1 MLTGKLNKERTL
13 AMTGIPQRINV
24 NRIYLDLKN
33 PRHVPYTNQAEAI
46 EYLCQKEQVYALAK
60 NIAENGLNQLELF
73 ALIPLPG
80 TKKITSHTSFTVAE
94 GNRRMCALKL
104 LNDPDLA
111 PAKYRKDFER
121 LAADIQMPSEIW
133 GVIYENE
140 AAVDPWLETI
150 HNGPQG
156 GIGRRPWNA
165 EQRTRHFGDRK
176 NLASQKLL
184 DYAQDNGMITAEER
198 KKKLTTVQRYI
209 GNQHM
214 KEVIGIDMTASGG
227 LSRNRPV
234 EEFNSVLNR
243 FMRDVVGKKVHSRTN
258 FDDIRDYSRELAVSS
273 GVSHK
278 RVPSASLSLSTG
290 KSRRKKPKEPQKPKA
305 IAYEQAVASELARI
319 GSYKLERLYYSI
331 CELDLTKH
339 TLLLAVGLW
348 AFLETLTARCGRRPD
363 QAFPDYLD
371 KNRLTNLGFV
381 SREDKGAITEAL
393 KRVSAYG
400 NTTKHHDRA
409 AFFNSEQLANDV
421 DTLREVLLKLL
432 GTV

>member
-1 MLTGKLNKERTL
+1 
-13 AMTGIPQRINV
+13 MTGTPQRIKV

-33 PRHVPYTNQAEAI
+33 PRHVPYTDQAEAI

-60 NIAENGLNQLELF
+60 NIAEKGLNQLELF

-121 LAADIQMPSEIW
+121 LVSDIQMPGEIW
-133 GVIYENE
+133 GVIYESK

-176 NLASQKLL
+176 NLAAQKLL
-184 DYAQDNGMITAEER
+184 DYAQGNGMITAEER

-214 KEVIGIDMTASGG
+214 KELIGIDMDPSGE
-227 LSRNRPV
+227 LLRNRPV
-234 EEFNSVLNR
+234 EEFNSVLDQ
-243 FMRDVVGKKVHSRTN
+243 FMRDVIGKKVNSRADFN
-258 FDDIRDYSRELAVSS
+258 AIRDYSRELATSVS
-273 GVSHK
+273 VSHK
-278 RVPSASLSLSTG
+278 RVPSASLLVPTV
-290 KSRRKKPKEPQKPKA
+290 KARRKKPKEPQKPKA
-305 IAYEQAVASELARI
+305 IGYEQAIASELARI
-319 GSYKLERLYYSI
+319 GSYKLERLYYSL

-339 TLLLAVGLW
+339 TPLLAVGLW
-348 AFLETLTARCGRRPD
+348 AFMETLTARCGRGLD
-363 QAFPDYLD
+363 QAFPDFLD
-371 KNRLTNLGFV
+371 KNRLANLGFV
-381 SREDKGAITEAL
+381 HREDKTAISEVV
-393 KRVSAYG
+393 KRVSIYG

-409 AFFNSEQLANDV
+409 ALFNGEQLANDV
-421 DTLREVLLKLL
+421 DTIKEVLLKLL
-432 GTV
+432 NTVQP